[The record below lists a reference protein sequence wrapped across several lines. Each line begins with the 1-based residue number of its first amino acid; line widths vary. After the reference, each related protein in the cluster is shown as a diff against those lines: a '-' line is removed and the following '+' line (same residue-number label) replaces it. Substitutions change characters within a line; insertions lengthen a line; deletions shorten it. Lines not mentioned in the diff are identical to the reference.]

1 MRTEIPT
8 KVKLCSDEWQPETG
22 LVTAAF
28 KIRRKC
34 IEQFYQKSID
44 EMYTS
49 IDEYNPNLNGN
60 SKST

>member
-8 KVKLCSDEWQPETG
+8 KVKLCAEEWQPENG

-28 KIRRKC
+28 KIRRKI
-34 IEQFYQKSID
+34 IEEFYQNSID
-44 EMYTS
+44 EMY
-49 IDEYNPNLNGN
+49 NPNVNGN